1 MKIND
6 IDTVDQKFQSE
17 IFIQAKW
24 HDHLIKPDE
33 KVNLYI
39 LKLIDCSFEFIQHTC
54 TIGKIHTTY
63 HAVQMIFRTTFH
75 QSHCPS
81 IP

>member
-33 KVNLYI
+33 KVN
-39 LKLIDCSFEFIQHTC
+39 
-54 TIGKIHTTY
+54 
-63 HAVQMIFRTTFH
+63 TF
-75 QSHCPS
+75 
-81 IP
+81 